1 MWVQVP
7 PRGLFTY
14 ICIMATVKKTAQYY
28 KDNPEAAKNKAEY
41 DTAFNATPK
50 QKRIRSLRNKLRRL
64 FKRRGQVK
72 KGDGKDVHHTG
83 GTSVGTATVMPA
95 SKNRAIK

>member
-1 MWVQVP
+1 MGSSP
-7 PRGLFTY
+7 TSRTFLY
-14 ICIMATVKKTAQYY
+14 ICGMATVKKTAQYY
-28 KDNPEAAKNKAEY
+28 KDNPEAANKKAEY

-50 QKRIRSLRNKLRRL
+50 QKRIRALRNKLRRF
-64 FKRRGQVK
+64 FKRRGEVK

>member
-1 MWVQVP
+1 
-7 PRGLFTY
+7 
-14 ICIMATVKKTAQYY
+14 MATVKKTAQYY
-28 KDNPEAAKNKAEY
+28 KDNPEAAKKKAEY

-50 QKRIRSLRNKLRRL
+50 QKKTRALRNKLRRL
-64 FKRRGQVK
+64 FKRRGEVK

-95 SKNRAIK
+95 SRNRAIK